1 MAGYSDRYYK
11 SLYRQQNMP
20 SISLGGAGFTPAT
33 FTPMVYTPREFDVA
47 PLQRS
52 LAQLDERKEKTNQQR
67 SAIRLAI
74 GQMNLNEAED
84 EWKNNYI
91 NGIIDK
97 IDKASQFG
105 DYSGALETATDLAAR
120 SVVDPQ
126 LTSRVRYN
134 ENRNK
139 WLENLR
145 QRQARGEINSDT
157 YNRAVAENA
166 YAYQDTY
173 DANGNV
179 VGGIDWNASF
189 DPVKDLDMTQ
199 VMREIQALVTPSSTQ
214 SSSSGGT
221 SQVYLDKD
229 GNQTTDSSK
238 AVSVFS
244 TSKGGGG
251 GHSETGVTAQQW
263 ADAYD
268 AWMNMHREAPAAF
281 AQMRKNDL
289 WNYQQQVIRSQD
301 QSLTQEERDK
311 ANQDKA
317 YYYKHITD
325 ENGALLSEENYARSV
340 ANPMFKVME
349 YSKTANSSEGGST
362 LLDTDYLN
370 RKRIG
375 NLTASVLGFNEDVE
389 LYGMGT
395 PTDIVMKSAADGR
408 NNVDNNGKAVL
419 PSLVD
424 DFGRTT
430 YVTKTW

>member
-84 EWKNNYI
+84 EWKNDYI
-91 NGIIDK
+91 NNIINK
-97 IDKASQFG
+97 IDTASQFG
-105 DYSGALETATDLAAR
+105 DYSSALETATDLASRAA
-120 SVVDPQ
+120 VDPQ
-126 LTSRVRYN
+126 LTGRVRYN

-166 YAYQDTY
+166 YAYKDTY
-173 DANGNV
+173 DSSGNV
-179 VGGIDWNASF
+179 VGGTDWTASF

-221 SQVYLDKD
+221 SQVYLDAN
-229 GNQTTDSSK
+229 GNQTTNASE
-238 AVSVFS
+238 ARSVFS
-244 TSKGGGG
+244 TTKGGGS

-268 AWMNMHREAPAAF
+268 AWISMHREAPAAF
-281 AQMRKNDL
+281 AQMRRNDL
-289 WNYQQQVIRSQD
+289 WNYKQQVIRSQD

-311 ANQDKA
+311 ANADKD

-325 ENGALLSEENYARSV
+325 ENGALLSEENYARSI
-340 ANPMFKVME
+340 ANPMFKVMQ
-349 YSKTANSSEGGST
+349 YSKTASSSEGGST

-375 NLTASVLGFNEDVE
+375 SLAARTLGFSE
-389 LYGMGT
+389 LDIELLGMGVPIGT
-395 PTDIVMKSAADGR
+395 IMKSVADRR
-408 NNVDNNGKAVL
+408 NETDNAGKTAITSFVDAFTSSN
-419 PSLVD
+419 
-424 DFGRTT
+424 
-430 YVTKTW
+430 YVIQR